1 MYEMKKN
8 VIQNI
13 SSRLDQTEG
22 RISEDRQFRI
32 IQSEEYKEKRMKRSK
47 ESLHELYNTIKRTIY
62 TLLVSQKEKR
72 GRKGQ
77 KS

>member
-22 RISEDRQFRI
+22 DSGSWRA
-32 IQSEEYKEKRMKRSK
+32 
-47 ESLHELYNTIKRTIY
+47 TIY
-62 TLLVSQKEKR
+62 RVTETLLAIWQALGVWASLEAQTVKNLPAVQEI
-72 GRKGQ
+72 Q
-77 KS
+77 L